1 METQKIIRSYYK
13 SLYSR
18 KLENLDEMDGFLERC
33 HTSELNQEQ
42 VNYLN
47 RPISHKEIEEV
58 LKILLTKTNPGPY
71 GFSAEFY
78 QTLEEDLIP
87 IFLRLFHK
95 IKEMEANLF
104 YEATTTLIPKPHKDT
119 TKKENFRPI
128 LLMNIDAEILS
139 KILTSLIEEHIKTII
154 HHNQVGFITRMQVWF
169 GI

>member
-58 LKILLTKTNPGPY
+58 IKNH
-71 GFSAEFY
+71 
-78 QTLEEDLIP
+78 P
-87 IFLRLFHK
+87 IKKKKKAQGQVDFK
-95 IKEMEANLF
+95 GNVNAN
-104 YEATTTLIPKPHKDT
+104 K
-119 TKKENFRPI
+119 
-128 LLMNIDAEILS
+128 
-139 KILTSLIEEHIKTII
+139 
-154 HHNQVGFITRMQVWF
+154 
-169 GI
+169 

>member
-1 METQKIIRSYYK
+1 MLFRSNTITEKQGKQTVQRINKTRSWFFDKIHKIHKPLVKLTKGPRGSIQINKIRTEKGDKTTEIVETQKIIRSYYK

-18 KLENLDEMDGFLERC
+18 KFENLDEMDGFLERC

-87 IFLRLFHK
+87 IFQIGRAH
-95 IKEMEANLF
+95 
-104 YEATTTLIPKPHKDT
+104 
-119 TKKENFRPI
+119 
-128 LLMNIDAEILS
+128 
-139 KILTSLIEEHIKTII
+139 
-154 HHNQVGFITRMQVWF
+154 V
-169 GI
+169 